1 MQFLFDKVYLACYNK
16 ITWGRKAFD
25 KVESRGKVQV
35 GVNQP

>member
-16 ITWGRKAFD
+16 ITWAGNGFD
-25 KVESRGKVQV
+25 GVESRGQVQV